1 MASDSWACE
10 AQAALVGEATD
21 AEVIDL
27 EDWRDDQKQSY
38 SNPRS
43 KQLHCGHMVF
53 IVPFS

>member
-27 EDWRDDQKQSY
+27 EDWRDDQ
-38 SNPRS
+38 RS
-43 KQLHCGHMVF
+43 GKFRDSEAKLQ
-53 IVPFS
+53 